1 MKITPLLLASAIIL
15 ITAGRIMAAPIQVIR
30 SLPAIMQG
38 EWCPFSRNDERGL
51 AELIR
56 CKDSRAP
63 LLTITEFAVSD
74 DQTSCRFGSVFAWVD
89 GQNWHAMAECS
100 GAEAHDHRLYQMI
113 STGRGRGL
121 IFQPFHT
128 FDPAVSQPAPFRI
141 TRQLPQEAMGKWCYQ
156 TRDDRFA
163 YFRRCKAIDKTV
175 FVLTPKVLDQGASS
189 CRFEEVFAAVDG
201 LGWRAFA
208 ACRGK
213 ATGLRVYQIDSQSGP
228 DMLALHIMDDGPTE
242 DDGVQGRR

>member
-1 MKITPLLLASAIIL
+1 MQIAPLLLAAVCLL
-15 ITAGRIMAAPIQVIR
+15 IAADHAFAAPLQVIR
-30 SLPAIMQG
+30 SLPVIMQG
-38 EWCPFSRNDERGL
+38 EWCLLSRNDERGI

-63 LLTITEFAVSD
+63 LFTITERAVSD
-74 DQTSCRFGSVFAWVD
+74 DQTSCRFGAVFAWVD

-121 IFQPFHT
+121 LFQPFHT

-141 TRQLPQEAMGKWCYQ
+141 TRQLPQEAMGKWCHQ
-156 TRDDRFA
+156 TRDERFA
-163 YFRRCKAIDKTV
+163 YFRRCKAIEKRV
-175 FVLTPKVLDQGASS
+175 IVLTSQGFEAGPFS
-189 CRFEEVFAAVDG
+189 CRFEEVFATVDG
-201 LGWRAFA
+201 FGWKAFA

-213 ATGLRVYQIDSQSGP
+213 NGFRVYQIEYYSGSDMIGLHTMEDEP
-228 DMLALHIMDDGPTE
+228 DDAD
-242 DDGVQGRR
+242 GRR

>member
-1 MKITPLLLASAIIL
+1 MRIIAPLLLAVVMVIAADRASAVPL
-15 ITAGRIMAAPIQVIR
+15 QVIS
-30 SLPAIMQG
+30 SLPVIMQG
-38 EWCPFSRNDERGL
+38 EWCPLSRDDERGI

-63 LLTITEFAVSD
+63 LFTITERAVSD
-74 DQTSCRFGSVFAWVD
+74 DQTSCRFGAVFAWVD

-121 IFQPFHT
+121 LFQPFHT

-141 TRQLPQEAMGKWCYQ
+141 TRQLPQEAMGKWCHQ
-156 TRDDRFA
+156 TRDERFA
-163 YFRRCKAIDKTV
+163 YSRRCKAIEKRMI
-175 FVLTPKVLDQGASS
+175 VLTPQGFEAGPFS
-189 CRFEEVFAAVDG
+189 CRFEEVFATVDG
-201 LGWRAFA
+201 FGWKAFA

-213 ATGLRVYQIDSQSGP
+213 IGFRVYQIEYYYSGSDMIGLHTMEDEP
-228 DMLALHIMDDGPTE
+228 DDADG
-242 DDGVQGRR
+242 RL